1 MKKIITLFVLTIIF
15 SCSTP
20 PKKDEPKTNQCTE
33 YACPVHLDK
42 TSINPADCPVCGT
55 KMIPAD
61 SIAKDS
67 SMLKKK

>member
-1 MKKIITLFVLTIIF
+1 MKKNLILFALAIIF

-33 YACPVHLDK
+33 YACPIHPDK
-42 TSINPADCPVCGT
+42 TSVSPADCPVCGT
-55 KMIPAD
+55 RMIPAD

-67 SMLKKK
+67 SMVKKK